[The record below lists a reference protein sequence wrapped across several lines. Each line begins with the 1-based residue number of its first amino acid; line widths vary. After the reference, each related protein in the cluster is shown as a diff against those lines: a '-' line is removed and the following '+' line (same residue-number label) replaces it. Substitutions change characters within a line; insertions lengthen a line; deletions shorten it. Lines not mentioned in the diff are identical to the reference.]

1 MSSIALALARG
12 MDPARL
18 VEDTGMELDAWQ
30 RQVLISDHKRILVNC
45 HRQSGKSTVGALKA
59 LHRAVYRPG
68 SLSLVFSPS
77 LRQSREVLLKSIEV
91 YHAIGKPVLA
101 EAENMLSLILENR
114 SRIIALPG
122 SASTVRG
129 YSGVSLIII
138 DEAAYV
144 QDELIAAVSPMLA
157 VSQGDLIALSTPH
170 GKRGWW
176 WDAWENGGPSWMRMT
191 ASVDRCLRIPKAWL
205 REERQRLGERS
216 FRQEYLCAFIEVV
229 DQAFGAA
236 EVSRA
241 FDRDLE
247 PLRFDEMPEA

>member
-1 MSSIALALARG
+1 VSLALSLSRG
-12 MDPARL
+12 IDPTRL
-18 VEDTGMELDAWQ
+18 AAEIGELDPWQ
-30 RQVLISDHKRILVNC
+30 AEVLISAHKRILINC
-45 HRQSGKSTVGALKA
+45 ARQSGKSTVGALKA

-68 SLSLVFSPS
+68 ALSLIFSPS

-101 EAENMLSLILENR
+101 EAENMLSLILENG

-138 DEAAYV
+138 DEASYV
-144 QDELIAAVSPMLA
+144 ADELIGAVSPMLA

-176 WDAWENGGPSWMRMT
+176 WDAWENGGPSWKRVI
-191 ASVDRCLRIPKAWL
+191 ASVDKCPRIPKAWL
-205 REERQRLGERS
+205 REERQRLGERI
-216 FRQEYLCAFIEVV
+216 FRQEYLCEFIEVV
-229 DQAFGAA
+229 DQAFSVEHVRA
-236 EVSRA
+236 A